1 MPSKLYEK
9 KSRIDIRD
17 GNNNLFEI
25 KKGGRRG
32 MILIISVLWF
42 FLPAGLGNLA
52 PIIAAKIPILRK
64 YSHPIDRFQKFRGKR
79 ILGDHKT
86 VRGLI
91 AGICAGII
99 TAYLQVFLYN
109 QFSFVRN
116 FSLVDYGTINP
127 LFWGFLSSFGA
138 LFGDGLKS
146 FFKRQL
152 NIPSG
157 KSWFPFDQIDYIL
170 GGILFTAFY
179 VQLSIKL
186 YIILFIVWFFL
197 HPLST
202 FIGWLLRLKD
212 EPI

>member
-1 MPSKLYEK
+1 MK
-9 KSRIDIRD
+9 I
-17 GNNNLFEI
+17 
-25 KKGGRRG
+25 
-32 MILIISVLWF
+32 ILPILSVLWF
-42 FLPAGLGNLA
+42 FLPAGLGNLV
-52 PIIAAKIPILRK
+52 PVIAAKIPVLKK
-64 YSHPIDRFQKFRGKR
+64 YGFPIDLNKKFLGRR

-91 AGICAGII
+91 AGIFAGII

-109 QFSFVRN
+109 QLQFIRSI
-116 FSLVDYGTINP
+116 SPVDYNTINP
-127 LFWGFLSSFGA
+127 LFFGFLSSSGA
-138 LFGDGLKS
+138 LFGDALKS

-152 NIPSG
+152 NIPAG

-179 VQLSIKL
+179 APLSLNL
-186 YIILFIVWFFL
+186 YIILFVVWFFL
-197 HPLST
+197 HPLFT

>member
-1 MPSKLYEK
+1 MK
-9 KSRIDIRD
+9 I
-17 GNNNLFEI
+17 
-25 KKGGRRG
+25 
-32 MILIISVLWF
+32 ILSVLWF

-52 PIIAAKIPILRK
+52 PVIAAKIPALKK
-64 YSHPIDRFQKFRGKR
+64 YSGPIDRFKKFRGKR

-86 VRGLI
+86 IRGLI

-99 TAYLQVFLYN
+99 TAYLQVILYN
-109 QFSFVRN
+109 QFAFFRSV
-116 FSLVDYGTINP
+116 SVIDYNTINP
-127 LFWGFLSSFGA
+127 FFFGFLSSFGA

-152 NIPSG
+152 NIPAG

-179 VQLSIKL
+179 VRLSLEIYL
-186 YIILFIVWFFL
+186 ILFIVWFFL

-212 EPI
+212 DPI